1 MKNEIIVRQIIFK
14 ERREPLMIGHSHL
27 TLTHCL
33 ARTLLL
39 TSPWKTKWLNRSKGM
54 QENITTLIS
63 NLNRPITQVTCSL
76 VTNLMERKLRK
87 MASTKIKEKEPPR
100 ISSGKGQLQSPRMP
114 ATDSTTH
121 QTSRSDSVVSSLK
134 LTYKLFIWSRIW
146 LSAKVIH
153 ISMLVVPCSFLL
165 LIMA

>member
-14 ERREPLMIGHSHL
+14 GRKEPLMIGLSHPTL
-27 TLTHCL
+27 TLCL
-33 ARTLLL
+33 AHTLLP
-39 TSPWKTKWLNRSKGM
+39 TSLWKTKWLNRSKEM

-63 NLNRPITQVTCSL
+63 NWSRPITQVTCSL
-76 VTNLMERKLRK
+76 VTNLMECKRRKK
-87 MASTKIKEKEPPR
+87 ANTKIKGKEPLR
-100 ISSGKGQLQSPRMP
+100 ISSGRDQLQFPRTP

-134 LTYKLFIWSRIW
+134 LTYKLFIRSRIW

-153 ISMLVVPCSFLL
+153 ISKLVVPCSFLL